1 MFCNSL
7 KMYFFR
13 VIEKLRMHVKNTL
26 NEVLRSVVWRLNH
39 TMT

>member
-13 VIEKLRMHVKNTL
+13 VIEKLHMHVKNTL
-26 NEVLRSVVWRLNH
+26 NEVLSSIVWSLNL